1 MDTAPVAAVDTVPPP
16 YVATPVASRGMGI
29 GILPILLGLAA
40 VAAAFLL
47 LDEDDDDEIRLPIS
61 P

>member
-1 MDTAPVAAVDTVPPP
+1 
-16 YVATPVASRGMGI
+16 MGI